1 MILNVIGMLKLMVD
15 SILSNFEWLHE
26 VEVSLLYIA
35 CWIVS
40 GLILEFDE
48 LHVENDVYCKNG

>member
-1 MILNVIGMLKLMVD
+1 MILNVIGMLKLLVD
-15 SILSNFEWLHE
+15 SMLSNFEWLHE
-26 VEVSLLYIA
+26 VEVSLLYVA

-48 LHVENDVYCKNG
+48 WHVENDVYCKNG